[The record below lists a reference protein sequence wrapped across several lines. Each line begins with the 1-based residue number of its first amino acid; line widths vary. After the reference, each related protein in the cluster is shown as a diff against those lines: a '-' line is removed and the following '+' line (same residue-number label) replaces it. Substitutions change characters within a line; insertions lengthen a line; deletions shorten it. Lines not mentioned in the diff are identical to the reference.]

1 MLIHTHVDSENK
13 LFSTMALLIL
23 LMSAFFT
30 KNKHFFVEIVPLLK
44 TIVRELCERYFRH
57 VFGFCKIIDYY

>member
-44 TIVRELCERYFRH
+44 TIVRELC
-57 VFGFCKIIDYY
+57 